1 MRDFEKEAL
10 PDSRREFIFRW
21 WRMALMTG
29 TRAQP
34 ITPTLVDANV
44 SEGDPRLPACA
55 ALHPLI
61 TDKGH
66 A

>member
-1 MRDFEKEAL
+1 
-10 PDSRREFIFRW
+10 
-21 WRMALMTG
+21 MALMTG